1 MRNLLVVVGVL
12 IALTLAGG
20 AYAQQFVAGLPSVR
34 GLDSANFG
42 GDVIITD
49 RHGTVLADLGQGGN
63 HRIIEPLAKISPWIP
78 KATVAIEDKNFYK
91 NQGFDLA
98 AIARAALSNYR
109 SGGTVSGAST
119 ITQQLAKQLFLTPEQ
134 TWTRKV
140 REIALAYE
148 LTQTYSKDQIMDLYL
163 NRSYYGA
170 ESYGVQSAAQTF
182 FGKDAADLDIAE
194 SAMLAGLPKAPSDY
208 DPFLHPDAAKAR
220 QAEVLDAM
228 HRNGYITAATEQ
240 AAIAEKLNI
249 KPRVNSF
256 LAPHFVQYVEAELAK
271 LGFMDG
277 QQLVVTTTLDY
288 PKQKIAEK
296 VVKDNLLA
304 NKRRDPNGPLQ
315 SAMVAMDP
323 RNGQIIAMVG
333 SYDYN
338 NSPGGQYNLADLPR
352 NPGSSIKIFTYAA
365 ALNLRKATM
374 ETKVLDDPAPY
385 CVPGY
390 PGYCPN
396 NYALRGYGWQPI
408 KYTLP
413 NSLNISAVK
422 VEMATGI
429 ANVVNFDRNVGVF
442 PRIPTGP
449 DRYDANA
456 NPSRYGPPL
465 TLGSYP
471 ITFVEEATGLSTIAD
486 MGVYHA
492 AEAVLQVTD
501 AHGKTIY
508 AADPDKTRRQA
519 FDPGAAYIE
528 AQILS
533 NDNNRALVFGTGTAL
548 HLGDRHSAAKTG
560 TSDNFKDGLT
570 IGFTPTL
577 ASVFW
582 VGDIGDNSHVMQKG
596 SDGVFVA
603 APAWH
608 SFMEQV
614 LKGVPDQWYT
624 QPTDVVKKG
633 NDYYLLDAQDIP
645 VLNAPRPSPQPQ
657 PTPTGPVVVVVTPTY
672 TIPPP
677 PPNGIQPVEPSPSP
691 TASPCQPPGCHP

>member
-1 MRNLLVVVGVL
+1 VRNLLVVVGVL
-12 IALTLAGG
+12 VALAVTGG
-20 AYAQQFVAGLPSVR
+20 AYTQQFLAGLPSVR
-34 GLDSANFG
+34 GLNAANFG

-49 RHGTVLADLGQGGN
+49 RHGTVLADLGQGGTAD
-63 HRIIEPLAKISPWIP
+63 HRRYVPLSQVSPWVV
-78 KATVAIEDKNFYK
+78 KATVAVEDKNFYK
-91 NQGFDLA
+91 NQGFDLP
-98 AIARAALSNYR
+98 AIVRAALSNYR
-109 SGGTVSGAST
+109 SGSTVSGAST

-134 TWTRKV
+134 TFQRKV
-140 REIALAYE
+140 KELALAYE
-148 LTQTYSKDQIMDLYL
+148 LTQTYSKNQILELYL
-163 NRSYYGA
+163 NRTYYGA
-170 ESYGVQSAAQTF
+170 ESYGIEAAAGTY
-182 FGKDAADLDIAE
+182 FGKDAANLDLAQ
-194 SAMLAGLPKAPSDY
+194 SAMIAGLPQAPSDY
-208 DPFLHPDAAKAR
+208 DPFTNPAAAKQR
-220 QAEVLDAM
+220 QQVVLDAM
-228 HRNGYITAATEQ
+228 VRNDAITGAQEQ
-240 AAIAEKLNI
+240 AALAEPI
-249 KPRVNSF
+249 TPKPPTNTF
-256 LAPHFVQYVEAELAK
+256 LAPHFIDYIKGELQK
-271 LGFMDG
+271 LGFMNG
-277 QQLVVTTTLDY
+277 QQFTVETTLDL
-288 PKQKIAEK
+288 KIQNIAQK
-296 VVKDNLLA
+296 VVKQNLLD
-304 NKRRDPNGPLQ
+304 NKYRDPRGKLQ

-338 NSPGGQYNLADLPR
+338 NSPGGQINLADTPR
-352 NPGSSIKIFTYAA
+352 NPGSSIKMFTYAA

-374 ETKVLDDPAPY
+374 ETRVLDDPAPY

-396 NYALRGYGWQPI
+396 NYSLRGYGWQPI

-413 NSLNISAVK
+413 NSLNISAIK

-429 ANVVNFDRNVGVF
+429 PNVVNFDRTVGVF
-442 PRIPTGP
+442 PRLNGDPNG
-449 DRYDANA
+449 

-492 AEAVLQVTD
+492 AEGVLKITD
-501 AHGKTIY
+501 ASGKVVY

-533 NDNNRALVFGTGTAL
+533 NNNNRALVFGLNTPL
-548 HLGDRHSAAKTG
+548 HMAERHSAAKTG

-582 VGDIGDNSHVMQKG
+582 VGDIGPLNDVMQPG

-608 SFMEQV
+608 DFMEQA
-614 LKGVPDQWYT
+614 LKGVPDQWYNA
-624 QPTDVVKKG
+624 PTDVVHKG
-633 NDYYLLDAQDIP
+633 NDYFLLDAQDIP
-645 VLNAPRPSPQPQ
+645 VLNAPRPSPRPQ
-657 PTPTGPVVVVVTPTY
+657 PSPTGPTVVIVSPAY

-677 PPNGIQPVEPSPSP
+677 PPNGIQPVQPSPSP
-691 TASPCQPPGCHP
+691 APSASPGCQPPPPCQ

>member
-12 IALTLAGG
+12 IALTLTGG

-34 GLDSANFG
+34 GLDAAKFG
-42 GDVIITD
+42 GDVILTD

-63 HRIIEPLAKISPWIP
+63 HRIVEPLTKISPWMVKSTI
-78 KATVAIEDKNFYK
+78 AIEDKNFYK
-91 NQGFDLA
+91 NQGFDLT
-98 AIARAALSNYR
+98 AIIRAALSNYR

-119 ITQQLAKQLFLTPEQ
+119 ITQQLAKQLFLTPDQ
-134 TWTRKV
+134 TWQRKV
-140 REIALAYE
+140 RELTLAYE

-170 ESYGVQSAAQTF
+170 ESYGVQSAAVTY
-182 FGKDAADLDIAE
+182 FGKNAADLDIAE
-194 SAMLAGLPKAPSDY
+194 AALLAGLPKAPTDY

-220 QAEVLDAM
+220 QLEVLDAL
-228 HRNGYITAATEQ
+228 HRNGYITGATEQ
-240 AAIAEKLNI
+240 AAYAENLNI
-249 KPRVNSF
+249 KHRVVSF
-256 LAPHFVQYVEAELAK
+256 LAPHFVEYVEAELTK
-271 LGFMDG
+271 LGYMSG

-296 VVKDNLLA
+296 VVKSNLLA
-304 NKRRDPNGPLQ
+304 NKYRDPNGKLQ

-323 RNGQIIAMVG
+323 RNGQVIAMVG

-338 NSPGGQYNLADLPR
+338 NSPGGQFNLADLPR
-352 NPGSSIKIFTYAA
+352 NPGSSIKMFTYAA
-365 ALNLRKATM
+365 ALNLRKVTM
-374 ETKVLDDPAPY
+374 ETRVYDGPAPY

-396 NYALRGYGWQPI
+396 NYSLRGYGVQPI

-429 ANVVNFDRNVGVF
+429 ANVVKFDRTLGVF
-442 PRIPTGP
+442 PRGGACNC
-449 DRYDANA
+449 DANA
-456 NPSRYGPPL
+456 NPSTYGPPL
-465 TLGSYP
+465 TLGSNP
-471 ITFVEEATGLSTIAD
+471 ITFVEEAAGLSTIAD
-486 MGVYHA
+486 LGVYHA
-492 AEAVLQVTD
+492 PEAVLEITD
-501 AHGKTIY
+501 AHGKTVY
-508 AADPDKTRRQA
+508 AADPDRTRRQA

-533 NDNNRALVFGTGTAL
+533 NDANRALVFGLGTAL
-548 HLGDRHSAAKTG
+548 HLPDRHAAAKTG
-560 TSDNFKDGLT
+560 TSDNFKDALT

-582 VGDIGDNSHVMQKG
+582 VGDIGPLNSVMQKG

-608 SFMEQV
+608 SFMEQA
-614 LKGVPDQWYT
+614 LAGVKDQWYT
-624 QPTDVVKKG
+624 QPTDVVHEG
-633 NDYYLLDAQDIP
+633 NDYFLLDAQSIP
-645 VLNAPRPSPQPQ
+645 TLLSPRQSPLPHPS
-657 PTPTGPVVVVVTPTY
+657 PTGPVVVVVSPTY

-677 PPNGIQPVEPSPSP
+677 PPDGIQPVEPSPSP
-691 TASPCQPPGCHP
+691 QPTPSPCQGPGCH